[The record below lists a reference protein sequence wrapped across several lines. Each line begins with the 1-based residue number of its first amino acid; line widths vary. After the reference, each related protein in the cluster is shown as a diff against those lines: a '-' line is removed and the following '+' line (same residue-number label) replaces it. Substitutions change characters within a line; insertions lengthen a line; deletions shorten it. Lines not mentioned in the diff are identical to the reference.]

1 MENSTKKI
9 GINYGVILGVVIIL
23 MTVLAYVFDLALFTK
38 WWFGIISF
46 LLMLVIS
53 IMAVSKAKKNS
64 SGIFSFKNAFTAYF
78 LTVFIGTLLATIFS
92 ILLFSIIDPEAAEVV
107 NDLTVDASREMMES
121 FGAPEAEVDKALA
134 EMGEDNQFSIM
145 NQLKRFVFSLG
156 FYLILGLIIALIFR
170 QKDPNKA

>member
-9 GINYGVILGVVIIL
+9 GINYGVILGVIIIL

-38 WWFGIISF
+38 WWFGIIS
-46 LLMLVIS
+46 LLVMLVVS

-64 SGIFSFKNAFTAYF
+64 TGIFSFKNAFTAYF
-78 LTVFIGTLLATIFS
+78 LTVFIGTLLATTFS
-92 ILLFSIIDPEAAEVV
+92 ILLFTVIDPEAAEAVTE
-107 NDLTVDASREMMES
+107 LTADASREMMEN
-121 FGAPEAEVDKALA
+121 FGAPQAEVDKAIA
-134 EMGEDNQFSIM
+134 AMEEDNQFSVV

-156 FYLILGLIIALIFR
+156 FYLIIGLIIALIFR